1 MKAAADLAC
10 TLHRQYSVRCRR
22 PLVGRSLRF
31 DPKCP
36 YENDG
41 RPAQVNK
48 SVVEASGF
56 WLPFAAVRARGF
68 LVLDGQPALRSAADV
83 ARDEVEETMARSDKV
98 AAVAELASKFSGSAG
113 VVLTEYRGLSVKALM
128 QLRRSL
134 GDDASYAVSK
144 NTLTTIAAREAG
156 LDAIEEQLVG
166 PTAIAFINGDPVV
179 VAKGLRDFARTN
191 PQLVIKGGVLDGKFM
206 TPDEV
211 RKLADLESREVL
223 LAKVAGVMQ
232 GVLQQAIS
240 LVSAPLS
247 QAARLFAALEQ
258 AAGEN
263 PSLLAPAPEA
273 SAEPSNEE
281 PAADF
286 TQEPTTAEP
295 AEAVALEAT
304 TAEPAAEVTLEP
316 AKEELAA
323 EVTREPTN
331 EELAAEAALHAA
343 SAAPD
348 PGTAPAAEPLAAP
361 AAEDN

>member
-1 MKAAADLAC
+1 VWWK
-10 TLHRQYSVRCRR
+10 TSV
-22 PLVGRSLRF
+22 F
-31 DPKCP
+31 
-36 YENDG
+36 
-41 RPAQVNK
+41 Q
-48 SVVEASGF
+48 
-56 WLPFAAVRARGF
+56 LPFAAVRAKGF
-68 LVLDGQPALRSAADV
+68 LVLDGQPALRSAADA

-98 AAVAELASKFSGSAG
+98 AAVAELADRFSSSAG

-156 LDAIEEQLVG
+156 LEAIEEQLVG
-166 PTAIAFINGDPVV
+166 PTAIAFISGDPVV

-223 LAKVAGVMQ
+223 LAKVAGAMQ
-232 GVLQQAIS
+232 GVLQQAVS

-263 PSLLAPAPEA
+263 TSLLAPSPEA

-281 PAADF
+281 LAGEV
-286 TQEPTTAEP
+286 TQEPTTE
-295 AEAVALEAT
+295 
-304 TAEPAAEVTLEP
+304 EPAAEVTVEP
-316 AKEELAA
+316 TTEEPAA
-323 EVTREPTN
+323 EVTQEPTN
-331 EELAAEAALHAA
+331 EELAAEAASHAA

-348 PGTAPAAEPLAAP
+348 AGSAPAAEPLAAP